1 MESMAVASTQTDTRE
16 RVDVAEGGE
25 PAAADVDTGEAKA
38 VEQSAPPRRLA
49 TFERMAAILDEC
61 DAIGKQDIQMEKDG
75 KKWSIK
81 GHTVEAVLSE
91 IRPLFSKHGLSIMP
105 SLVERS
111 YAGNRC
117 DVIIDWKFRA
127 LDDRDDIEIVRW
139 AGAGTDNG
147 DKAFSKAGTNCLK
160 EMLKKTFLVS
170 DRDDAKEEE
179 DKVEHQTEEGIN
191 RAEMERQAEAKR
203 AAFEAW
209 AKAFK
214 KAVETAGSAEEVKA
228 LQREN
233 RETLASK
240 DLPSVTREFFVKLIQ
255 DQITKFSG
263 KGGGAAEEAP
273 ADAD

>member
-1 MESMAVASTQTDTRE
+1 MASTQTDTRE

-38 VEQSAPPRRLA
+38 VEQSAPPRRLT

-179 DKVEHQTEEGIN
+179 DKVEHQTEEAWT
-191 RAEMERQAEAKR
+191 RAEMERQAEAKHR
-203 AAFEAW
+203 VRSLGEGLQEGGRDGRIRRRGQGASAGEPRNPG
-209 AKAFK
+209 
-214 KAVETAGSAEEVKA
+214 VEGSA
-228 LQREN
+228 QRYA
-233 RETLASK
+233 RVLRQAHPGP
-240 DLPSVTREFFVKLIQ
+240 DHQVQRQ
-255 DQITKFSG
+255 G
-263 KGGGAAEEAP
+263 RRGG
-273 ADAD
+273 

>member
-1 MESMAVASTQTDTRE
+1 MASTQTDTRE

-25 PAAADVDTGEAKA
+25 PAVANVDTGEAEA
-38 VEQSAPPRRLA
+38 VEQPAPPRRLA

-91 IRPLFSKHGLSIMP
+91 IRPLFSKHGVSIMP
-105 SLVERS
+105 NLVERS

-117 DVIIDWKFRA
+117 DVIIDWRFRA
-127 LDDRDDIEIVRW
+127 LDDRDDLEVVRW

-179 DKVEHQTEEGIN
+179 DKVEHQTEEGIS
-191 RAEMERQAEAKR
+191 RAEMEKQKEAKR
-203 AAFEAW
+203 RMTAQWASAFRSALLSADSLAAI
-209 AKAFK
+209 
-214 KAVETAGSAEEVKA
+214 KA
-228 LQREN
+228 LEREN
-233 RETLASK
+233 RDQLTDE
-240 DLPSVTREFFVKLIQ
+240 DLPSVTRTFFVDLIQ
-255 DQITKFSG
+255 ERKKHFEGG

>member
-1 MESMAVASTQTDTRE
+1 MASEETNIRE
-16 RVDVAEGGE
+16 RMDVAEGDE
-25 PAAADVDTGEAKA
+25 PVAANIDTGEGET
-38 VEQSAPPRRLA
+38 VERRRLW

-61 DAIGKQDIQMEKDG
+61 DAIGKQDIKMEKDG

-105 SLVERS
+105 NLVERT

-179 DKVEHQTEEGIN
+179 DKVEHQTEEGVN
-191 RAEMERQAEAKR
+191 RAALEQEREKR
-203 AAFEAW
+203 RKAIQLW
-209 AKAFK
+209 ASAFK
-214 KAVETAGSAEEVKA
+214 AAVEGASDPAELKRIE
-228 LQREN
+228 RDN
-233 RETLASK
+233 REQLSSE
-240 DLPSVTREFFVKLIQ
+240 DLPDVTRSFFIELLEKKKSEL
-255 DQITKFSG
+255 
-263 KGGGAAEEAP
+263 AETN
-273 ADAD
+273 